1 MRKNTAD
8 RATGNVLMLDFTKIK
23 RVAKTS
29 RRNVMRVTIQ
39 DVDTKLVLIEG
50 YINKEAFYASLKD
63 DLATMWSTTRNVL
76 WQKGKTSGDQ
86 LELIDT
92 FTNCEQDS
100 LLFKVRPKAGGACH
114 VKDANGN
121 TYKTCYFRRIV
132 AREDGLGL
140 EVDKEAMQKK
150 A

>member
-1 MRKNTAD
+1 MVKNSL
-8 RATGNVLMLDFTKIK
+8 RETGNVLMLDFTKIK
-23 RVAKTS
+23 KVAKTS

-39 DVDTKLVLIEG
+39 DADTLGVLIEG
-50 YINKEAFYASLKD
+50 YINKEAFYASLRD
-63 DLATMWSTTRNVL
+63 DLATMWSTTRNIL

-86 LELIDT
+86 LVLVDV
-92 FTNCEQDS
+92 FVNCEQDS

-114 VKDANGN
+114 VKDANGK

-140 EVDKEAMQKK
+140 EVDKEAMQKM